1 MVTLGINM
9 HHDASMCI
17 VEDGKLLSF
26 INTERITRIK
36 KDRELNQEVLDYVL
50 EASNKSFD
58 DIDNIAC
65 AYFRPND
72 FIKMYYTEE
81 YDGFLHKDNI
91 IVRS

>member
-65 AYFRPND
+65 AYLDLMILSKCIILRSMMVFY
-72 FIKMYYTEE
+72 IK
-81 YDGFLHKDNI
+81 I
-91 IVRS
+91 I